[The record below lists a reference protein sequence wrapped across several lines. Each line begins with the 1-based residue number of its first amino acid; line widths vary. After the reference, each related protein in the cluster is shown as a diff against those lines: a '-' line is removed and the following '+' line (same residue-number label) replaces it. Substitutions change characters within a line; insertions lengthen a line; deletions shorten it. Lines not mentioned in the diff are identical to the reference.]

1 MRLQHKNFQFLRT
14 IDGERPVSKILTSKV
29 FVNNIETDILVSQL
43 FFGVKKESNNFVKG
57 YSILEFVN
65 DANEI
70 QINDKIYKLSFV
82 GAHDNESIM
91 LKSIADPTG
100 FVLVDKNLP
109 DSEFASIESRIE
121 NVAPALNDAINEQPR
136 ESDNQ
141 TKSSSDNIGAGAIVL
156 YTNADYEN
164 ERDDLRDEGFVEY
177 QTDPK
182 SNSRLLVNERAIPE
196 SKVGVVEFNAN
207 DFIVDYDDA
216 QQNIVLIELQRDDF
230 VIDFFEDYNIVFNIE
245 TKTFTCE
252 KKSAQ

>member
-70 QINDKIYKLSFV
+70 QINDKIYKLSFI
-82 GAHDNESIM
+82 GANDNESIM

-100 FVLVDKNLP
+100 FVLTDKNLP

-121 NVAPALNDAINEQPR
+121 NVAPALNVTSNEQPR

-141 TKSSSDNIGAGAIVL
+141 TKSSSDNIGVGAIVL
-156 YTNADYEN
+156 YTNTDYEN
-164 ERDDLRDEGFVEY
+164 ERDDLRDDGFVEY
-177 QTDPK
+177 NTDPI
-182 SNSRLLVNERAIPE
+182 SNSKLLVNER
-196 SKVGVVEFNAN
+196 VVDKQKTTHNAN
-207 DFIVDYDDA
+207 DYIINDDDA

-230 VIDFFEDYNIVFNIE
+230 VIDFFEDYNITFNIE

-252 KKSAQ
+252 KKSEQ